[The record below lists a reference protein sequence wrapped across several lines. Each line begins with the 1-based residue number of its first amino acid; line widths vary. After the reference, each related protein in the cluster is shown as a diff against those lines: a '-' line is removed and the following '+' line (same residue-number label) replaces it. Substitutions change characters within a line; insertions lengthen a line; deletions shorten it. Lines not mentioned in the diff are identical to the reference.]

1 MTTTFDIFYMKD
13 RFPMGFK
20 FESLNDLKPYT
31 ICVLL
36 NDATFSYGKGIGLN
50 FKKF

>member
-1 MTTTFDIFYMKD
+1 
-13 RFPMGFK
+13 MGFK

-36 NDATFSYGKGIGLN
+36 NGATFSYGKGIGSN
-50 FKKF
+50 FKNSKTGSEKQLKSIN